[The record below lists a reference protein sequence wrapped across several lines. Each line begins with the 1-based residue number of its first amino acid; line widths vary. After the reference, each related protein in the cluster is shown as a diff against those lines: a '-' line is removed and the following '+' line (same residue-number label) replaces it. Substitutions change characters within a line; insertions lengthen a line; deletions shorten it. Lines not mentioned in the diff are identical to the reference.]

1 MIDLKRNER
10 IQIKNGSKAEVIQK
24 IGEGGQGAV
33 YKVHYAREDYA
44 MKMYFPRAIKKKNEF
59 YSNLE
64 NNIVNGSPNE
74 SFLWPLYIT
83 EMRNGT
89 FGYLMRLR
97 PAGYEDFSKILTAK
111 VQMNSDMAIIN
122 AALHLVNAFKDLHS
136 KGYSYQDLNDGN
148 FFINPENGD
157 VLICD
162 NDNVAPYGQNVGV
175 DGKSRYIAP
184 EVVTG
189 KSRPNVHTD
198 RFSLAVVL
206 FMLFFRGHPFEGAKT
221 ASHCCL
227 TEQLEKEYYGV
238 HPLFCYDPKD
248 ESNRPV
254 RGIHNNV
261 IRLWNMY
268 PRYIQD
274 AFIKVF
280 TAGIKDVNE
289 RLTEREW
296 TNILLRYRNSTIKCS
311 CGCYNT
317 FEDEK
322 QEKLTCA
329 DCGVE
334 INRPLVLTINK
345 NKIFLYPETRLYTYQ
360 IEDSQDLFQEAGM
373 VIINKA
379 NKSLW
384 GLKNLSKRGWIVE
397 YSSGEQKS
405 VPYGGVLFLLKGTK
419 IFFGNEYSGEIN

>member
-44 MKMYFPRAIKKKNEF
+44 MKLYFPRAIKRKNEF
-59 YSNLE
+59 YANLE
-64 NNIVNGSPNE
+64 NNIVNGSPNA

-83 EMRNGT
+83 EIKNGT
-89 FGYLMRLR
+89 FGYLMKLR

-111 VQMNSDMAIIN
+111 VRMDSDLAIIN

-148 FFINPENGD
+148 FFINPTNGD

-248 ESNRPV
+248 NSNRPV

-261 IRLWNMY
+261 IRLWDMY
-268 PRYIQD
+268 PKYIQD
-274 AFIKVF
+274 AFTKVF

-296 TNILLRYRNSTIKCS
+296 TNILLRYRNATIHCS

-317 FEDEK
+317 FEDES
-322 QEKLTCA
+322 QVKLTCA
-329 DCGVE
+329 DCGAE
-334 INRPLVLTINK
+334 SNQRA
-345 NKIFLYPETRLYTYQ
+345 R
-360 IEDSQDLFQEAGM
+360 S
-373 VIINKA
+373 
-379 NKSLW
+379 
-384 GLKNLSKRGWIVE
+384 
-397 YSSGEQKS
+397 
-405 VPYGGVLFLLKGTK
+405 
-419 IFFGNEYSGEIN
+419 